1 MDEPGKVETVLL
13 PVVVSDEIERL
24 HVVGESRE
32 YEAERKSV
40 LVLFPRGFYHLSV
53 FVVHREVVL
62 DNMTFRQIVD
72 VHVLFKVS
80 IDDVLDLT
88 SIELFEHVGG
98 KHFEV
103 G

>member
-1 MDEPGKVETVLL
+1 MVCYPSPHFKG
-13 PVVVSDEIERL
+13 
-24 HVVGESRE
+24 
-32 YEAERKSV
+32 RKN
-40 LVLFPRGFYHLSV
+40 RGFLLIYDIDLHHLSV
-53 FVVHREVVL
+53 VVVHREVVL
-62 DNMTFRQIVD
+62 DNMAFRQIVD

-88 SIELFEHVGG
+88 SIELFEHVGR